1 MKEDIAALF
10 KKITHGVYVIGAA
23 DNDQYNAFTAAWVMH
38 VSFDPLVLAVSVNP
52 NHSSYTM
59 IQNSKVFS
67 VNVLK
72 KEQLEIAAHFGKPSV
87 SDKLA
92 DIKWHSDQTGAP
104 ILDDAMAFFECELI
118 NECEAGDHIIIVGR
132 VVNGAV
138 ADPDASPLLYK
149 DTENM
154 DGSTHL
160 YPDTF

>member
-1 MKEDIAALF
+1 MKENIALLF
-10 KKITHGVYVIGAA
+10 RKLTHGVYVIGVA

-59 IQNSKVFS
+59 IQKSKVFS

-72 KEQLEIAAHFGKPSV
+72 KEQLDLAVHFGKPST

-92 DIKWHSDQTGAP
+92 DIKWHNDQTGAP
-104 ILDDAMAFFECELI
+104 ILDEAMAFFECEVI
-118 NECEAGDHIIIVGR
+118 NECEAGDHMVVVGR
-132 VVNGAV
+132 VVNGDV
-138 ADPDASPLLYK
+138 IEPDASPLLYT
-149 DTENM
+149 DTNEM
-154 DGSTHL
+154 DGSAHL